1 MLLTRLKINRFSKQ
15 RKTALTWLYGFLVSH
30 KRQILLLAFF
40 SLLTTALVIF
50 VPYLSM
56 LIIDKGLLK
65 KDFNAL
71 VIFSCLLFFTG
82 MLSTLLAGYN
92 RIKHTQLS
100 GNILFAI
107 REDVFQ
113 HLQKLPSTFFHQQ
126 RVGDISSRMDRDIAE
141 IQRFAVDTLFSS
153 FSAILG
159 LTAATAMMI
168 HLHWQLSL
176 ILLIL
181 IPFELFYLFKMRP
194 KVQRKNI
201 QVRES
206 AADISAFFAE
216 KIPVIKFIQSAGGE
230 KQELD
235 KLGKLNHTFL
245 GKLISLQ
252 KTEFWTSAIPSTL
265 VSLSRAAIFLI
276 GGYWVIQGSFSLGSL
291 IAFTAYVAMAIG
303 PLQSLLGLYLAWQR
317 LTVSLDRVSFIRQ
330 QTLPANM
337 SQESMFQESMAQ
349 ENISQDGLPLQELP
363 QQLKGDINITN
374 LCFSHALSSKK
385 TKAAKQTALPPIFK
399 QVNVHIPAG
408 SKVGIVG
415 QTGIGKST
423 LVDLLQCHLLP
434 DAGTIDIDG
443 IDLAKVNV
451 QNWRQRIAIAPQDP
465 VIFRDTL
472 ANNIRYGYRHQNEVM
487 KGDVKKAEVYEADI
501 DKAGVDESG
510 VDQNIQDN
518 TELSLDEKIYNAAI
532 SAGLASLIAKLPFG
546 INTIISERGTAL
558 SGGEKQRIGL
568 ARVLMK
574 NPILVIL
581 DEPTSATDKTTESEI
596 IAQVD
601 QLFANTTRLI
611 VSHSGKPIADADM
624 LIEITSSD
632 VQVLKGEQALN
643 GEQEKTGQDHA

>member
-1 MLLTRLKINRFSKQ
+1 MGI
-15 RKTALTWLYGFLVSH
+15 
-30 KRQILLLAFF
+30 
-40 SLLTTALVIF
+40 LTTL
-50 VPYLSM
+50 LS
-56 LIIDKGLLK
+56 
-65 KDFNAL
+65 
-71 VIFSCLLFFTG
+71 
-82 MLSTLLAGYN
+82 GYN

-100 GNILFAI
+100 GNILFAL

-141 IQRFAVDTLFSS
+141 IQRFAVDTLFST

-194 KVQRKNI
+194 KVERKNI

-235 KLGKLNHTFL
+235 KLGQLNHTFL

-276 GGYWVIQGSFSLGSL
+276 GGYWVIEGSFSLGSL

-317 LTVSLDRVSFIRQ
+317 LTVSLDRVSFLRQ
-330 QTLPANM
+330 QALPANM
-337 SQESMFQESMAQ
+337 DQES
-349 ENISQDGLPLQELP
+349 ISQDGLPLQKLP

-374 LCFSHALSSKK
+374 LCFSHALSRKE
-385 TKAAKQTALPPIFK
+385 TKAAKETDLTTIFK
-399 QVNVHIPAG
+399 QVNLHIPAG

-451 QNWRQRIAIAPQDP
+451 QSWRQRIAIAPQDP

-472 ANNIRYGYRHQNEVM
+472 ANNIRYGYGN
-487 KGDVKKAEVYEADI
+487 DI
-501 DKAGVDESG
+501 HVEQSP
-510 VDQNIQDN
+510 QDN
-518 TELSLDEKIYNAAI
+518 AELTLDEKIYNAAI
-532 SAGLASLIAKLPFG
+532 SAGLASLIAKLPLG

-574 NPILVIL
+574 KPILVIL

-624 LIEITSSD
+624 LIEITSSG
-632 VQVLKGEQALN
+632 VQVLNSKKEVKKELELKK
-643 GEQEKTGQDHA
+643 EQEKMGPNNA